1 MEGIPNW
8 MHFIECV
15 VQRCFEHKKK
25 DAKITNFI
33 FNDWISECK
42 IKMLSN
48 TESKGN
54 EAGEPEAESKVK

>member
-1 MEGIPNW
+1 

-25 DAKITNFI
+25 ESKITNFI

-48 TESKGN
+48 NSSKGS
-54 EAGEPEAESKVK
+54 EEGEPSSESKVK